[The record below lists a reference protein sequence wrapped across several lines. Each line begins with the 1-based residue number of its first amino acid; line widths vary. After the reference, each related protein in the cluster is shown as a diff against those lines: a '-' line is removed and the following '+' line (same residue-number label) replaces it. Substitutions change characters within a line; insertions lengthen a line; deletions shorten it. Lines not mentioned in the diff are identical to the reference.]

1 MSRYGRR
8 GVRLVGCNTRGGSN
22 SKIYV
27 YCARLYNV
35 ILIRGVYTVS
45 KYNRILQLVLLFA
58 GGFVAGSLIVAV
70 FTLGFRAITAV

>member
-1 MSRYGRR
+1 M
-8 GVRLVGCNTRGGSN
+8 VGGNTRGGGD

-70 FTLGFRAITAV
+70 FTLGIRAITAV